1 MSNQL
6 SAEVKAQIFSQESND
21 PFLTLVTLEHEDF
34 TIKLVNNT
42 TDINSRASVF
52 YAMPMKIRLPADDG
66 ETTRDFSIEF
76 DNVSLEIIS
85 QLRQVTGDIN
95 VTIEFILASLPNV
108 VQMSHENLLL
118 RGITYNAKTITAS
131 IVFDDFLAIGM
142 TSEKYTPSTFP
153 GLFT

>member
-1 MSNQL
+1 LSNQL